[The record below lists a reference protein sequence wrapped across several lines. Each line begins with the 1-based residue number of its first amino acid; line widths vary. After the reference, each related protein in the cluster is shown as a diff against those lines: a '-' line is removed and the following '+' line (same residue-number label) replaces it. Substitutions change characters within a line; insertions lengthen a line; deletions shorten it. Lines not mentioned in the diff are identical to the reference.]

1 MAFNISRTWS
11 QCVFVLWVTFCLIP
25 FSHAEDPQPYVI
37 GASVSMGFNL
47 FGRGHSPSVY
57 TLQKMGYA
65 KQHIIKK
72 TVITGSFRRKYEWLK
87 KSLSEHP
94 ASIILAIDVFH
105 HDLREKTSVPD
116 DTYSY
121 IENFLETL
129 HHTGVPV
136 IVGSVWTRYNNEATI
151 DEFNIYLREKV
162 ALYDN
167 IYLLPVG
174 QILDGLTKKDRQYS
188 YDVDGVSLSLN
199 KKVGRKLLV
208 DIVHPNNRGARL
220 MSNLIIRILNE
231 DAGMPTPYYEVNDI
245 VELVENMSAK

>member
-1 MAFNISRTWS
+1 M
-11 QCVFVLWVTFCLIP
+11 LWLAFCLVP
-25 FSHAEDPQPYVI
+25 FADAAEPQPYVI

-57 TLQKMGYA
+57 TLEQMGYD
-65 KQHIIKK
+65 KQQIIKK
-72 TVITGSFRRKYEWLK
+72 TVITGSFRRKYEWFK

-105 HDLREKTSVPD
+105 HDLRQKVSIPD
-116 DTYSY
+116 DTYTY
-121 IENFLETL
+121 IESFLETL
-129 HHTGVPV
+129 HQTGVPV
-136 IVGSVWTRYNNEATI
+136 IVGSIWTRYDNETTI
-151 DEFNIYLREKV
+151 DAFNIYLAEKI

-199 KKVGRKLLV
+199 KKVGRKFLV

-220 MSNLIIRILNE
+220 MSNLIIQILNE
-231 DAGMPTPYYEVNDI
+231 QAGMQTPYYPVSDI
-245 VELVENMSAK
+245 VELVENVGSITLIQ